1 MTNFLLYR
9 SSNVRTPAN
18 NLILNLAISDFIIML
33 EAPIF
38 IYNSLNFG
46 PAAGEIGKQL
56 FLFLFLFIQM
66 MTSIDE

>member
-1 MTNFLLYR
+1 MTYILLITFYR

-46 PAAGEIGKQL
+46 PAAGELGK
-56 FLFLFLFIQM
+56 
-66 MTSIDE
+66 

>member
-1 MTNFLLYR
+1 MTYVLLILFHR

-46 PAAGEIGKQL
+46 PASGELG
-56 FLFLFLFIQM
+56 
-66 MTSIDE
+66 E